1 MAWPEPALA
10 TRSLE
15 FSHTGQWIPDYLPP
29 RESSCAASIEFDLD
43 YRRASR
49 HKSPNSLPSPNG
61 PTPSLNGEIPQ
72 RRRGLGGESENR
84 SQARRLVR
92 QPETRPIGQE
102 QLVAEVKGIYAGL
115 VMVENK
121 CIEVDNAQSSLYND
135 SASPKLTNDQW
146 QALIALHRALLH
158 EHHDFF
164 LASQHPSAS
173 PALRRLASKYALP
186 ARMWRHGI
194 HSFLELLRHR
204 LPPSLEYMLTFI
216 YSSYSMMSLLY
227 ETIPTFEYSW
237 IERPGGISRYR
248 SSMAGLEAPTNGTLD
263 HDFNIPVEK
272 CQDTVSKQ
280 AAQLASKL
288 LQPQL
293 KATAA
298 PGFQPLGSGVCSVL
312 GLADGHPIAAVA
324 DTGAAGCFISSA
336 YVKELGAVMTSNERK
351 PVKLASGK
359 TVKSIGSV
367 DLKWLFN
374 GESAVHSIVCHVVEN
389 LAHPLSLGRAFLE
402 ATSTLTTHKNRIIRG
417 ARKIA
422 NKLFRLYLL
431 GEGLGK
437 IGGYLDGIPTLGLPD
452 TGSDIM
458 AISTALA
465 KRRGWIIDS
474 SPAHRVQV
482 QFADGST
489 VFTRG
494 LVSGLDWDFG
504 NGEQPVNCDFY
515 VIDDLPVDAVLSSD
529 FVFELDLF
537 SSKYKA
543 FFVQPNPWHQDDD
556 GALFCNIRS
565 LKPLGKIL
573 SGFFRGSSSSSPAR
587 PVDDLTLRE
596 AFSDDMVKR
605 ELDLRD
611 EVDAY
616 FSKLAEPE
624 RSERRDAEDKRRAEW
639 DRWRDLHNKV
649 PKNVGSQSGA
659 SSSPDGSGGRRIRD
673 RGGTRGRTGR
683 GSGPTTSPRPPTR
696 LTPNRTD

>member
-1 MAWPEPALA
+1 
-10 TRSLE
+10 
-15 FSHTGQWIPDYLPP
+15 
-29 RESSCAASIEFDLD
+29 
-43 YRRASR
+43 
-49 HKSPNSLPSPNG
+49 
-61 PTPSLNGEIPQ
+61 
-72 RRRGLGGESENR
+72 
-84 SQARRLVR
+84 
-92 QPETRPIGQE
+92 
-102 QLVAEVKGIYAGL
+102 
-115 VMVENK
+115 
-121 CIEVDNAQSSLYND
+121 
-135 SASPKLTNDQW
+135 
-146 QALIALHRALLH
+146 
-158 EHHDFF
+158 
-164 LASQHPSAS
+164 
-173 PALRRLASKYALP
+173 
-186 ARMWRHGI
+186 
-194 HSFLELLRHR
+194 
-204 LPPSLEYMLTFI
+204 
-216 YSSYSMMSLLY
+216 
-227 ETIPTFEYSW
+227 
-237 IERPGGISRYR
+237 
-248 SSMAGLEAPTNGTLD
+248 MAGLEAPTNGTLD

-298 PGFQPLGSGVCSVL
+298 PGFQSLGSGVCSVL

-389 LAHPLSLGRAFLE
+389 LAHPLSLGMAFLE

-422 NKLFRLYLL
+422 NKLFRLHLL

-529 FVFELDLF
+529 FVLELDLF
-537 SSKYKA
+537 SSKYKT

-573 SGFFRGSSSSSPAR
+573 SEFFRGSSSSSPAR
-587 PVDDLTLRE
+587 PVDDCKHTHPKLPLHFPLT
-596 AFSDDMVKR
+596 KQ
-605 ELDLRD
+605 
-611 EVDAY
+611 
-616 FSKLAEPE
+616 
-624 RSERRDAEDKRRAEW
+624 
-639 DRWRDLHNKV
+639 
-649 PKNVGSQSGA
+649 KN
-659 SSSPDGSGGRRIRD
+659 
-673 RGGTRGRTGR
+673 
-683 GSGPTTSPRPPTR
+683 
-696 LTPNRTD
+696 

>member
-1 MAWPEPALA
+1 
-10 TRSLE
+10 
-15 FSHTGQWIPDYLPP
+15 
-29 RESSCAASIEFDLD
+29 
-43 YRRASR
+43 
-49 HKSPNSLPSPNG
+49 
-61 PTPSLNGEIPQ
+61 
-72 RRRGLGGESENR
+72 
-84 SQARRLVR
+84 
-92 QPETRPIGQE
+92 
-102 QLVAEVKGIYAGL
+102 
-115 VMVENK
+115 
-121 CIEVDNAQSSLYND
+121 
-135 SASPKLTNDQW
+135 
-146 QALIALHRALLH
+146 
-158 EHHDFF
+158 
-164 LASQHPSAS
+164 
-173 PALRRLASKYALP
+173 
-186 ARMWRHGI
+186 
-194 HSFLELLRHR
+194 
-204 LPPSLEYMLTFI
+204 
-216 YSSYSMMSLLY
+216 
-227 ETIPTFEYSW
+227 
-237 IERPGGISRYR
+237 
-248 SSMAGLEAPTNGTLD
+248 MAGLEAPTNGTLD

-298 PGFQPLGSGVCSVL
+298 PGFQSLGSGVCSVL

-336 YVKELGAVMTSNERK
+336 YVKELGAVMTSNESK

-374 GESAVHSIVCHVVEN
+374 GESVVHSIVCHVVEN

-402 ATSTLTTHKNRIIRG
+402 ATSTLTTHNRIIRG
-417 ARKIA
+417 ARKIT
-422 NKLFRLYLL
+422 NKLFRLHLL

-529 FVFELDLF
+529 FVLELDLF

-573 SGFFRGSSSSSPAR
+573 SEFFRGSSSSSPAR
-587 PVDDLTLRE
+587 PVDDCKHTHPKLPLHFPLTNR
-596 AFSDDMVKR
+596 KT
-605 ELDLRD
+605 
-611 EVDAY
+611 
-616 FSKLAEPE
+616 
-624 RSERRDAEDKRRAEW
+624 
-639 DRWRDLHNKV
+639 
-649 PKNVGSQSGA
+649 
-659 SSSPDGSGGRRIRD
+659 DGSD
-673 RGGTRGRTGR
+673 ELTDF
-683 GSGPTTSPRPPTR
+683 PTR
-696 LTPNRTD
+696 SDAARGLLGRHGQARARPAG